1 MPKCKHTPLIFE
13 LASKSKAGS
22 YIRPLDVPRPDF
34 SEWFGK
40 DYRRDK
46 PAIPDVDEI
55 TVVRHYSNLS
65 NKNYHVEMG
74 PYPLG
79 SCTMKYNPKVNEDL
93 AALTGFAATHPLQPD
108 ATVQGNLA
116 LLYHLEQLLNDITG
130 MDAYTF
136 QPAAGAHGELAGL
149 LLIKAYHED
158 RGDHKRKVMIIPDA
172 AHGTNPATA
181 AMVGYKVRVVKSNAD
196 GMVDLAALEK
206 ALDDDVAG
214 LMLTNPNT
222 LGIYEKNIEKITRMV
237 HDAGGLCYYD
247 GANINAILMHA
258 RPGDMGFDCVHLNVH
273 KSFSTPHGGGGP
285 GAGPVGCKAHLE
297 PYLPRPVVRQ
307 TEDGD
312 GYFLDHDRPKS
323 FGKIRSFVGSFAVLV
338 RTYAYILRN
347 GAEGLHQVAEGAVAN
362 STYLRERL
370 KLAYKIP
377 YDTPTMHE
385 FVMSDEWQEKES
397 GSSTLDIAKRLID
410 YGFHPPTIYF
420 PLIVDGAMM
429 VEPTETETWRDLDEL
444 ADAFLKIAAEAKD
457 EPELLKEAPHD
468 TPIARPDETRAAR
481 EPVLAG

>member
-13 LASKSKAGS
+13 LASQSKAGT
-22 YIRPLDVPRPDF
+22 YISPLDVPKPDF
-34 SEWFGK
+34 SQWFGK
-40 DYRRDK
+40 DYRAEK
-46 PAIPDVDEI
+46 PAIPDIDEI

-79 SCTMKYNPKVNEDL
+79 SCTMKYNPKINEDL
-93 AALTGFAATHPLQPD
+93 AGLAGFAATHPLQPD

-158 RGDHKRKVMIIPDA
+158 RGDTKRQVMIIPDA

-181 AMVGYKVRVVKSNAD
+181 AMVGYKVRVVKSTPD
-196 GMVDLAALEK
+196 GMVDLDELEK
-206 ALDDDVAG
+206 ALGDDVAG

-222 LGIYEKNIEKITRMV
+222 LGIYEKNIEKITGMV

-247 GANINAILMHA
+247 GANLNAIFMHA

-297 PYLPRPVVRQ
+297 PYLPKPVVRKD
-307 TEDGD
+307 EK
-312 GYFLDHDRPKS
+312 GYFLDTDRPKS
-323 FGKIRSFVGSFAVLV
+323 YGKIRSFLGSFRVLV
-338 RTYAYILRN
+338 KTYAYILRN

-362 STYLRERL
+362 ATYIRERL
-370 KLAYKIP
+370 KDAFKVP
-377 YDTPTMHE
+377 FDTPTMHE
-385 FVMSDEWQEKES
+385 FVMTDEWQQKQSET
-397 GSSTLDIAKRLID
+397 STLDIAKRLID

-420 PLIVDGAMM
+420 PLVVDGAMM
-429 VEPTETETWRDLDEL
+429 VEPTETETWRDLDSLVE
-444 ADAFLKIAAEAKD
+444 AFLKIAGEAR
-457 EPELLKEAPHD
+457 ETPELLKSAPHD

>member
-13 LASKSKAGS
+13 LATKGEASR
-22 YIRPLDVPRPDF
+22 YIRPLDIPKPDF

-40 DYRRDK
+40 AYRAEK
-46 PAIPDVDEI
+46 PNIPDVDEI
-55 TVVRHYSNLS
+55 SVVRHYSNMS

-79 SCTMKYNPKVNEDL
+79 SCTMKYNPKVNEDV

-108 ATVQGNLA
+108 STVQGNLE
-116 LLYHLEQLLNDITG
+116 LLYHLEELLNDVTG

-158 RGDHKRKVMIIPDA
+158 RGDTKRDVMIIPDA

-181 AMVGYKVRVVKSNAD
+181 AMVGYKVREVKSNEH
-196 GMVDLAALEK
+196 GMIDLEAFEK
-206 ALDDDVAG
+206 AMGDDVAG

-222 LGIYEKNIEKITRMV
+222 LGIYEENIEKITRMV

-297 PYLPRPVVRQ
+297 PYLPRPVVRKE
-307 TEDGD
+307 EDG
-312 GYFLDHDRPKS
+312 YKLDYDRPKS
-323 FGKIRSFVGSFAVLV
+323 FGKVRSFIGSFSVLV
-338 RTYAYILRN
+338 KTYAYILRN
-347 GAEGLHQVAEGAVAN
+347 GADGLHQAAEGAVAN
-362 STYLRERL
+362 ATYLRERL
-370 KLAYKIP
+370 KDAYRIP

-385 FVMSDEWQEKES
+385 FVMTGEWQKEKYDCN
-397 GSSTLDIAKRLID
+397 TLDIVKRLID

-420 PLIVDGAMM
+420 PLIVPEAMM
-429 VEPTETETWRDLDEL
+429 LEPTETETWRDLEQL
-444 ADAFLKIAAEAKD
+444 ADAFLSIAKEAETQ
-457 EPELLKEAPHD
+457 PELLKNAPHD

>member
-13 LASKSKAGS
+13 LAPQSRAGR
-22 YIRPLDVPRPDF
+22 YIRPLDVHKPDF
-34 SEWFGK
+34 GQWFGQG
-40 DYRRDK
+40 YRAEEPD
-46 PAIPDVDEI
+46 IPDIDEI
-55 TVVRHYSNLS
+55 SVVRHYSNLS

-108 ATVQGNLA
+108 ETVQGNLE
-116 LLYHLEQLLNDITG
+116 LLYQLEQLLNDITG

-158 RGDHKRKVMIIPDA
+158 RDDKKRQVMIIPDA

-196 GMVDLAALEK
+196 GMVDLAELEK
-206 ALDDDVAG
+206 ALGDDVAG

-222 LGIYEKNIEKITRMV
+222 LGIYERNIETITRMV

-297 PYLPRPVVRQ
+297 PYLPRPVVRKD
-307 TEDGD
+307 ER
-312 GYFLDHDRPKS
+312 GYYLDHDRPKS
-323 FGKIRSFVGSFAVLV
+323 YGKIRSFVGSFGVLV
-338 RTYAYILRN
+338 KTYAYILRN
-347 GAEGLHQVAEGAVAN
+347 GARGLGLVAEGAVAN
-362 STYLRERL
+362 ATYLRERL
-370 KLAYKIP
+370 KEAYRIP

-385 FVMSDEWQEKES
+385 FVMTDEWQQKQS
-397 GSSTLDIAKRLID
+397 GISTLDIAKRLID

-429 VEPTETETWRDLDEL
+429 VEPTETETRRDLDQL
-444 ADAFLKIAAEAKD
+444 ADAFMKIAQEARE

-468 TPIARPDETRAAR
+468 TPISRPDETRAAR
-481 EPVLAG
+481 EPKLAG

>member
-13 LASKSKAGS
+13 LASKSKAGQ
-22 YIRPLDVPRPDF
+22 YIRPLDVPKPDLAK
-34 SEWFGK
+34 WFGNE
-40 DYRRDK
+40 YRAQR

-93 AALTGFAATHPLQPD
+93 AALAGFAATHPLQPD
-108 ATVQGNLA
+108 GTVQGNLE
-116 LLYHLEQLLNDITG
+116 LLYQLERLLNDITG

-158 RGDHKRKVMIIPDA
+158 RGDTKRQVMIIPDA

-196 GMVDLAALEK
+196 GMVDLAELEK
-206 ALDDDVAG
+206 ALGDDVAG

-222 LGIYEKNIEKITRMV
+222 LGIYERNIEKITGMV

-285 GAGPVGCKAHLE
+285 GAGPVGCKVHLE
-297 PYLPRPVVRQ
+297 PYLPRPVVKKD
-307 TEDGD
+307 EDG
-312 GYFLDHDRPKS
+312 YYLDHDRPKS
-323 FGKIRSFVGSFAVLV
+323 YGKIRSFVGSFGVLV
-338 RTYAYILRN
+338 KTYAYILRN
-347 GAEGLHQVAEGAVAN
+347 GAEGLHLVAEGAVAN
-362 STYLRERL
+362 ATYVRERL

-385 FVMSDEWQEKES
+385 FVMSDEWQQKQA
-397 GSSTLDIAKRLID
+397 GVSTLDIAKRLID

-444 ADAFLKIAAEAKD
+444 ADAFLEIAKEAEKD
-457 EPELLKEAPHD
+457 PGLLKNAPHD

>member
-1 MPKCKHTPLIFE
+1 MPSCKHTPLIFE
-13 LASKSKAGS
+13 LESRSRAGT
-22 YIRPLDVPRPDF
+22 YIQPSDVPRPDF
-34 SEWFGK
+34 AEWFGK
-40 DYRRDK
+40 DYRSAK
-46 PAIPDVDEI
+46 PGIPDVDEI
-55 TVVRHYSNLS
+55 SVVRHYTNLS
-65 NKNYHVEMG
+65 TKNYHVEMG

-79 SCTMKYNPKVNEDL
+79 SCTMKYNPKVNEDM

-108 ATVQGNLA
+108 QTVQGNLE
-116 LLYHLEQLLNDITG
+116 LLHDLEKLLNDVTG

-136 QPAAGAHGELAGL
+136 QPAAGAHGELTGL

-158 RGDHKRKVMIIPDA
+158 RGDSKRDVMIIPDA

-181 AMVGYKVRVVKSNAD
+181 AMVGYKVRVVKSDAR
-196 GMVDLAALEK
+196 GMVDLKELEK
-206 ALDDDVAG
+206 ALGDDVAG

-222 LGIYEKNIEKITRMV
+222 LGIYEKNIEKITSMV
-237 HDAGGLCYYD
+237 HQAGGLCYYD

-297 PYLPRPVVRQ
+297 PYLPKPVIRK
-307 TEDGD
+307 EAD
-312 GYFLDHDRPKS
+312 GYRLDYDRPKS
-323 FGKIRSFVGSFAVLV
+323 MGKVRSFVGSFGVLV

-347 GAEGLHQVAEGAVAN
+347 GAEGLHEVAEGAVAN

-370 KLAYKIP
+370 KDVYKIP

-385 FVMSDEWQEKES
+385 FVMTDEWQGKES
-397 GSSTLDIAKRLID
+397 GVTTLDIAKRLID

-420 PLIVDGAMM
+420 PQIVSNAMM
-429 VEPTETETWRDLDEL
+429 VEPTETETWRDLDQL
-444 ADAFLKIAAEAKD
+444 ADAFLKIAQEAVE
-457 EPELLKEAPHD
+457 EPDLLKMAPHD
-468 TPIARPDETRAAR
+468 TPISRPDETRAAR
-481 EPVLAG
+481 EPILAG

>member
-1 MPKCKHTPLIFE
+1 MAKCKHTPLIFE
-13 LASKSKAGS
+13 LATKGEKSR
-22 YIRPLDVPRPDF
+22 YIRPLDIPKPDLQQ
-34 SEWFGK
+34 WFGK
-40 DYRRDK
+40 QYRAEK
-46 PAIPDVDEI
+46 PNIPDVDEI
-55 TVVRHYSNLS
+55 SVVRHFSNMS

-79 SCTMKYNPKVNEDL
+79 SCTMKYNPKVNEDMASL
-93 AALTGFAATHPLQPD
+93 PGFAATHPLQPD
-108 ATVQGNLA
+108 STVQGNLE
-116 LLYHLEQLLNDITG
+116 LLYHLEELLNDVTG

-136 QPAAGAHGELAGL
+136 QPAAGAHGELTGL

-158 RGDHKRKVMIIPDA
+158 RGDTKRNVMIIPDA

-181 AMVGYKVRVVKSNAD
+181 AMVGYKVREVKSNEH
-196 GMVDLAALEK
+196 GMIDLEAFEK
-206 ALDDDVAG
+206 AMGDDVAG

-222 LGIYEKNIEKITRMV
+222 LGIYEENIEKITQMV

-285 GAGPVGCKAHLE
+285 GAGPVGCKAHLA
-297 PYLPRPVVRQ
+297 PYLPRPVV
-307 TEDGD
+307 TKEEDG
-312 GYFLDHDRPKS
+312 YKLDYDRPKS
-323 FGKIRSFVGSFAVLV
+323 FGKVRSFIGSYSVLV
-338 RTYAYILRN
+338 KTYAYILRN
-347 GAEGLHQVAEGAVAN
+347 GADGLHQAAEGAVAN

-370 KLAYKIP
+370 KDAYRVP

-385 FVMSDEWQEKES
+385 FVMTGEWQKEKYDCN
-397 GSSTLDIAKRLID
+397 TLDIVKRLID

-420 PLIVDGAMM
+420 PLIVPEAMM
-429 VEPTETETWRDLDEL
+429 LEPTETETWRDLEQL
-444 ADAFLKIAAEAKD
+444 ADAFLKIAKEAETN
-457 EPELLKEAPHD
+457 PELLKNAPHD

-481 EPVLAG
+481 EPILAG